1 MNCYDYRK
9 KVSSMEELQF
19 SEATLVKIPLENPAT
34 NTVEALGASLLISS
48 RVQVSGPLP
57 GV

>member
-1 MNCYDYRK
+1 
-9 KVSSMEELQF
+9 MEELQF